1 MCGCFEI
8 RFNFAETFVK
18 TGDENYKP
26 SKNYSSGG
34 LEWAQLITDNKNEIS
49 IQHILIA
56 GSKDRPYIIKHWRQD
71 WLYQNTDFYMYNYNN
86 NWNYVK
92 KDKKEVKGQWTQKV
106 FQVDDSPR
114 YEGSGSWVHVDG
126 KSYWENTTSAPLP
139 RREYSKRSDYNVM
152 QRGNRQEISLTGWVH
167 DQNNKK
173 INRKNGN
180 KDIVLSYYNYG
191 KQFPLRGFSCSAQQI
206 PSLVDNFKEY
216 DVFAGLGLKEIYG
229 DELNSV
235 MNLKAYEFSSL
246 IFLNDGNGNYIAKEL
261 PSRAQ
266 FSSINDMQIN
276 DYNKDGISD
285 ILIIGNMH
293 QVEIETPRNDAG
305 IGALLLGTKNG
316 KFEFSPLDKSG
327 FFTPGDA
334 KKIIEIETKDGLLV
348 LVANNN
354 DILQTF
360 KLN

>member
-1 MCGCFEI
+1 MHKKTYIRKILLNILILLIISTLEAQTKKKKDIKSIKEMCGCFEI

-26 SKNYSSGG
+26 SKNYSSRG

-49 IQHILIA
+49 IQHILIS
-56 GSKDRPYIIKHWRQD
+56 GSKERPYIIKHWRQD
-71 WLYQNTDFYMYNYNN
+71 WLYQNTDFYIYNYNN

-152 QRGNRQEISLTGWVH
+152 ERGNRQEISLTGWVH

-180 KDIVLSYYNYG
+180 KDIVLAHEKGHNNYVKVEDSKCESAVKWWVENENKWKNVRNKWEEVYG
-191 KQFPLRGFSCSAQQI
+191 RNKDLNLKKSVNKTPLYMVLFSEEI
-206 PSLVDNFKEY
+206 
-216 DVFAGLGLKEIYG
+216 KEIN
-229 DELNSV
+229 EINSTIES
-235 MNLKAYEFSSL
+235 Y
-246 IFLNDGNGNYIAKEL
+246 INY
-261 PSRAQ
+261 
-266 FSSINDMQIN
+266 
-276 DYNKDGISD
+276 
-285 ILIIGNMH
+285 
-293 QVEIETPRNDAG
+293 
-305 IGALLLGTKNG
+305 
-316 KFEFSPLDKSG
+316 
-327 FFTPGDA
+327 
-334 KKIIEIETKDGLLV
+334 
-348 LVANNN
+348 
-354 DILQTF
+354 
-360 KLN
+360 